1 MQATMQSNMQSYV
14 IKVAT
19 LARASRAASASAAI
33 ARCRFSGTR
42 TSFTWTFGEGGE
54 DEGEDEEDEDEEDED
69 EDKDKGEGEFWIM
82 SISDDQDLYSFHL
95 DSPGVRCLIKC
106 QLAIKMILMFYILL
120 GCSLNSSIFYVVF

>member
-42 TSFTWTFGEGGE
+42 TSFTWTFGEDGEDGGE
-54 DEGEDEEDEDEEDED
+54 DE
-69 EDKDKGEGEFWIM
+69 DKGEGEFWIM

-106 QLAIKMILMFYILL
+106 QLAIKMILMFYMLL
-120 GCSLNSSIFYVVF
+120 GCPLNSSIFYVVF

>member
-1 MQATMQSNMQSYV
+1 MQSYV
-14 IKVAT
+14 IIVAT

-33 ARCRFSGTR
+33 ARWRFSGTR

-54 DEGEDEEDEDEEDED
+54 DEGEGEEDED
-69 EDKDKGEGEFWIM
+69 EDKGESEFWIM

-106 QLAIKMILMFYILL
+106 QLVIKIILKVYILL
-120 GCSLNSSIFYVVF
+120 CCPLNGSILTRGAASFTFETSFQEYM